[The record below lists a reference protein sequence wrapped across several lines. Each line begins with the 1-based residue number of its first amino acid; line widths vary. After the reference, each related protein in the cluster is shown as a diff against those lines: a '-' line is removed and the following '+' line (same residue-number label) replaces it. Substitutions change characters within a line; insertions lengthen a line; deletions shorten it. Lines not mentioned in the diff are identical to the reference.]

1 MPRPGRFTPAGFPT
15 ACFAFLESSK
25 FSTQDKIAVVQLE
38 AKACTSAPE
47 DNCLPQLCY
56 CT

>member
-15 ACFAFLESSK
+15 ACLIFLESSE

-38 AKACTSAPE
+38 AKAEVGQGLYFSSRR
-47 DNCLPQLCY
+47 
-56 CT
+56 